1 MSVNVTS
8 HPTYI
13 FLMYVK
19 ILPWDFFLSL
29 QASHIVLN
37 KDYTAVSFCYC
48 SKYSD
53 LIGRYHY
60 ILEG

>member
-1 MSVNVTS
+1 MSVNGIS

-19 ILPWDFFLSL
+19 ILPQDFFLSL

-37 KDYTAVSFCYC
+37 KDCTVVRF
-48 SKYSD
+48 
-53 LIGRYHY
+53 L
-60 ILEG
+60 LLF